1 LRDWAEDLLD
11 AKKLA
16 TGGLIEAEPVRA
28 LWADHLAGRDRQ
40 FPLWDV
46 LMLEAWRRRWM
57 A

>member
-1 LRDWAEDLLD
+1 
-11 AKKLA
+11 
-16 TGGLIEAEPVRA
+16 

-57 A
+57 P